1 MFGESQPRIE
11 AKVGQVGNLIIEVC
25 NSALS
30 TFPNIQILKRRK
42 KKKKGWREPVRSSV
56 KH

>member
-42 KKKKGWREPVRSSV
+42 KKKKGWRERVRSSV

>member
-11 AKVGQVGNLIIEVC
+11 AKVGQVGNLIIEVY

-42 KKKKGWREPVRSSV
+42 KKKKGWRERVRSSV